1 MYAVN
6 ESLPDSETSAE
17 RRVQISYVAPLR
29 SGAGVDTR
37 TVRTDVR
44 SPSRRLMR
52 RDVEMS
58 SIGSITAGNRLCWSA
73 DWTARRR
80 TCKND

>member
-29 SGAGVDTR
+29 SGAGVDTNR
-37 TVRTDVR
+37 SHRRPVAIATVDEAGRGDEQHWEHHCAEPTLLVG
-44 SPSRRLMR
+44 RL
-52 RDVEMS
+52 D
-58 SIGSITAGNRLCWSA
+58 G
-73 DWTARRR
+73 
-80 TCKND
+80 